1 MTSPRRARDR
11 PPLRRLESRSKDLDG
26 SGNISFMLV
35 TNDNA
40 EVLDYDPDQTYMI
53 SYAISKQTSRR
64 AKTKL
69 ESLGGETI
77 FSCLQV
83 QSYLYSKLR

>member
-1 MTSPRRARDR
+1 MASARRAQGRP

-26 SGNISFMLV
+26 NISFMLV

-40 EVLDYDPDQTYMI
+40 EILDYDPDHTYMV

-64 AKTKL
+64 VKAKL

-77 FSCLQV
+77 SSCLQV
-83 QSYLYSKLR
+83 QL